1 MAVGSNLAE
10 HLDEDLNELGIN
22 GCEAL
27 VRVWLRGKKEE
38 KKRNGGER
46 GGLRMKGRRREM
58 RGVGWVGHR
67 WWVRVKEIEGGT
79 CKNLIG
85 FGGFVER
92 ERR

>member
-10 HLDEDLNELGIN
+10 HLDEDLNELGID
-22 GCEAL
+22 GCE
-27 VRVWLRGKKEE
+27 VPVQVGLRGKKEE

-46 GGLRMKGRRREM
+46 GGLCTKGRRREM
-58 RGVGWVGHR
+58 RGGWV
-67 WWVRVKEIEGGT
+67 WVKEMEGGT

-92 ERR
+92 EKR